1 MHGALQLKEMNNWIG
16 STDKHLLN
24 DAIHMLHKFLWFDT
38 NTTAFCFSQYSLH
51 LLLLKSSMPLCDRKI
66 MRLLSTGFF
75 VTSLGNLSLRRS
87 KRSQPVK
94 LAQKYRLLSSVHTMA
109 ENAAKM
115 NGRLFTETIIFYFSN
130 GQVYGVLRRVIS
142 FV

>member
-1 MHGALQLKEMNNWIG
+1 
-16 STDKHLLN
+16 
-24 DAIHMLHKFLWFDT
+24 
-38 NTTAFCFSQYSLH
+38 
-51 LLLLKSSMPLCDRKI
+51 
-66 MRLLSTGFF
+66 
-75 VTSLGNLSLRRS
+75 
-87 KRSQPVK
+87 
-94 LAQKYRLLSSVHTMA
+94 MA